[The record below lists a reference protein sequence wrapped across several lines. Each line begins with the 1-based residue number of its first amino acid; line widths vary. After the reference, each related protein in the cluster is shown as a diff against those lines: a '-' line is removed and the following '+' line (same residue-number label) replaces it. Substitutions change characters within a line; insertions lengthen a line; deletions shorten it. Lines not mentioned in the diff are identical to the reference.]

1 MQANPTDGIYSASA
15 SLPNMRMPTPIACL
29 LLLLVSAPAARA
41 QSATGRPDILF
52 ILADDLG
59 WNDLSCQGSP
69 EVRTPNLDSLCR
81 SGMRLTRF
89 YANSPV
95 CAPTRAALMTGRY
108 PDRVGVPGLIRT
120 IPTDNWGYLD
130 PQAVLLPA
138 LLKAAGYHTAH
149 VGKWNLGFES
159 PNMPGE
165 KGFDHFHGWLEDMM
179 DDYWKHRRH
188 GRNYMRLDHDT
199 IDPQG
204 HATDLFSQ
212 WSVDYIRS
220 RAASPQPFFLYLAYN
235 APHFPVQPPQEWLD
249 RVRERLPNANPR
261 RAALIALIEHMDA
274 GIGRVVQALRE
285 TGRLDNTLILFAS
298 DNGGNLADSADNGP
312 LRDGK
317 QSMYEGGLRVPA
329 FAAWKGRI
337 PAQSTSEVPLM
348 TMDVV
353 PTLLEL
359 TATNTRSTI
368 EGRSFLPI
376 VLGRSS
382 DFPDRPMYFIRREG
396 GTRYGG
402 NAYHALRV
410 GPWKLLQN
418 SPYAPQELYHLDDD
432 PLETRNRISEEPEV
446 RNRLNALLMQ
456 HIQEGGKTPWQRR

>member
-1 MQANPTDGIYSASA
+1 MTITA
-15 SLPNMRMPTPIACL
+15 RIAIL
-29 LLLLVSAPAARA
+29 LIALGVSQTAGA
-41 QSATGRPDILF
+41 QPPSRRPDILV

-59 WNDLSCQGSP
+59 WNDLSCQGSR
-69 EVRTPNLDSLCR
+69 EVQTPHIDSLRR
-81 SGMRLTRF
+81 SGMRLDAF

-95 CAPTRAALMTGRY
+95 CAPTRAALMSGRY

-130 PQAVLLPA
+130 PGTVLLPA
-138 LLKAAGYHTAH
+138 MLKASGYHTAH

-159 PNMPGE
+159 PNLPNE

-179 DDYWKHRRH
+179 DDYRTHRRH
-188 GRNYMRLDHDT
+188 GRNYMRLNRDS

-204 HATDLFSQ
+204 HATDLFTQ

-220 RAASPQPFFLYLAYN
+220 RASSPQPFFLYLAYN
-235 APHFPVQPPQEWLD
+235 APHFPVQPPREWLD
-249 RVRERLPNANPR
+249 RVRKRLPDVTPR

-274 GIGRVVQALRE
+274 GIGRVIQALRE
-285 TGRLDNTLILFAS
+285 TGRLDNTLILFTG

-317 QSMYEGGLRVPA
+317 QSMYEGGLRVPTLA
-329 FAAWKGRI
+329 TWRGHI
-337 PAQSTSEVPLM
+337 PPNSTSSVPLM
-348 TMDVV
+348 SMDIS

-359 TATNTRSTI
+359 TGTPVRSPSD
-368 EGRSFLPI
+368 GRSFLP
-376 VLGRSS
+376 VLMGSTEKA
-382 DFPDRPMYFIRREG
+382 PGRPMYFIRREG
-396 GTRYGG
+396 GLRYGG
-402 NAYHALRV
+402 NAYHALRI

-418 SPYAPQELYHLDDD
+418 SPYAPQELYNLDDD
-432 PLETRNRISEEPEV
+432 PLESRNRIDAEPEV
-446 RNRLNALLMQ
+446 RSRLNAILMH